1 MVEQIFRAF
10 DDDLEQF
17 DRQLD
22 RMLHAIR
29 FPHEHRYR
37 TQTWRPP
44 TDVYETDDAVIVK
57 IEIAGM
63 NSDDFEISFVDR
75 VLNVKGNRRD
85 VDEKLSYHCLE
96 IPYGEFQ
103 VQVSLPGTFL
113 EDEIEAKYENG
124 YLYITLP
131 RSKQE
136 HRVPVNEKKD

>member
-1 MVEQIFRAF
+1 MVQQHFQAF

-29 FPHEHRYR
+29 FPHEHRHR
-37 TQTWRPP
+37 TQTWRPL
-44 TDVYETDDAVIVK
+44 TDVYETDHAVIVK

-63 NSDDFEISFVDR
+63 NPDDFQISFADR
-75 VLNVKGNRRD
+75 VLTVKGNRKD
-85 VDEKLSYHCLE
+85 VDEKLSYYCLE

-103 VQVSLPGTFL
+103 VQVLLPGTFL
-113 EDEIEAKYENG
+113 EDAIEGKYENG

-136 HRVPVNEKKD
+136 HRVSVHGNKD

>member
-1 MVEQIFRAF
+1 MVQQYFQAF

-29 FPHEHRYR
+29 FPHEHRFR
-37 TQTWRPP
+37 TRTWRPP

-63 NSDDFEISFVDR
+63 NPDDFEISFADR
-75 VLNVKGNRRD
+75 ALTVKGNRKD

-103 VQVSLPGTFL
+103 VQVALPGTFL
-113 EDEIEAKYENG
+113 EDEIDAKYENG
-124 YLYITLP
+124 YLYVTLP
-131 RSKQE
+131 RSRQE
-136 HRVPVNEKKD
+136 HRVPVRGNKD